1 LRSSSSSSSLVWPIG
16 LACVVGLAIGFGVG
30 YTVGMGDRV
39 SVAQP
44 TAQPATAST
53 PEGNTFTE
61 STVSNPPAAAV
72 TELPQPEIAPV
83 APFSGRVV
91 VRSTPP
97 GARVIVDGRDRGPTP
112 ATVSGLRQGEHRVR
126 VLHDGYTAAERR
138 VVLSTS
144 QPLQALT
151 VPMAKAPEPPKP
163 NAATQSAKTDAAS
176 PKPGAEAGP
185 AASKAASI
193 AAAEAGV
200 LVLDSRPVG
209 ATAFVDGRAVGRT
222 PVTLPDMKTGDHTVR
237 FELDDHR
244 SWTASIKV
252 IGGTTNR
259 VGGSLEKID

>member
-1 LRSSSSSSSLVWPIG
+1 VWPIG

-44 TAQPATAST
+44 TAQPATALAPAGS
-53 PEGNTFTE
+53 PFTE
-61 STVSNPPAAAV
+61 RTVSDPSAPAV
-72 TELPQPEIAPV
+72 KELPQPDIAPPV
-83 APFSGRVV
+83 VPFSGRVV

-126 VLHDGYTAAERR
+126 ILHDGYTTAERR

-144 QPLQALT
+144 QPSQALT
-151 VPMAKAPEPPKP
+151 VPLAKAPVPPTP
-163 NAATQSAKTDAAS
+163 SAGQSAKTDVAS
-176 PKPGAEAGP
+176 PKPGSSQ
-185 AASKAASI
+185 AAKADDTTKPGAKPS
-193 AAAEAGV
+193 AEAGV
-200 LVLDSRPVG
+200 LVLDSRPTG
-209 ATAFVDGRAVGRT
+209 ASAFVDGRAVGRT
-222 PVTLPDMKTGDHTVR
+222 PVTLPEVKTGDHTVR
-237 FELDDHR
+237 FELDEHR